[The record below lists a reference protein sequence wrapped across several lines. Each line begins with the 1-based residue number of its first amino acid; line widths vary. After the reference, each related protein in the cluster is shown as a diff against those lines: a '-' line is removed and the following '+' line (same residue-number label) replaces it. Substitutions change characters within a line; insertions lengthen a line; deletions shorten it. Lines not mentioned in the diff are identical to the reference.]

1 MKNVYVPYWKWE
13 CFKNGMWNKVN
24 IKDEIKMLDFAI
36 EFTGDHIL
44 YGKAMKDVVFKW
56 ENTMENHLTN
66 KSINRRAFLGQCA
79 VFYRHQIPEYIVRKG
94 WKYLTNKQQ
103 ILADNIAEQTIK
115 EWELWY
121 TRKLMSTLQC
131 GKKDV
136 TQMEYQMK
144 LLLS

>member
-13 CFKNGMWNKVN
+13 CYKNGMWNKVN
-24 IKDEIKMLDFAI
+24 IKDEIKMLDLSI
-36 EFTGDHIL
+36 EFMRDHIL

-94 WKYLTNKQQ
+94 WKHLTNKQQ

-121 TRKLMSTLQC
+121 TRKLMITLKC